1 MMTIRTLRRVPG
13 VLPLTRGLADAT
25 SIVVF
30 ITLVRL
36 VCIYNAIHA
45 FITFA
50 IAHVLVDAEA

>member
-1 MMTIRTLRRVPG
+1 MMTIRTLRRVSS

-36 VCIYNAIHA
+36 VCIYNAVHA

-50 IAHVLVDAEA
+50 VDHVLVDAEA